1 MTLLDGLTEAQA
13 EAVTTHLGPLL
24 VLAGPGSGKTMVVTR
39 RIAHLVSSGVDPS
52 SILALTFTNKAARQ
66 MRERVSQIL
75 GKAMLTIRAQ
85 LVAEPVYA

>member
-39 RIAHLVSSGVDPS
+39 RIASGFIRSGSIIHSGVD
-52 SILALTFTNKAARQ
+52 LHQQGRQ
-66 MRERVSQIL
+66 
-75 GKAMLTIRAQ
+75 ADA
-85 LVAEPVYA
+85 